1 MSITHPKYNDLI
13 LMEGKIEY
21 EKTLTQEKLKRIIEA
36 RKKVENAIS
45 QLNSKKGL
53 SSKDLTELDVTVDF
67 LVQSSKSKNKGSGQV
82 VAFVLGFITALF
94 MLPII
99 GL

>member
-1 MSITHPKYNDLI
+1 MVANHQKYNDLL
-13 LMEGKIEY
+13 LMEGRLEH
-21 EKTLTQEKLKRIIEA
+21 EKTLTQEKLKRITET

-45 QLNSKKGL
+45 QLDSKKGL
-53 SSKDLTELDVTVDF
+53 SSKELSELNVTVDF